1 MNRNRIKPT
10 ATARRRPALRR
21 RQIGAAALVATVM
34 YVPIAL
40 SCGYEDPNSASIQR
54 GALNLSYRNALYV
67 VGALT
72 QARMDGVIA
81 PPSEGLPAK
90 DLFGSQ
96 FHKTAMM
103 LQKFGDAL
111 VLSPN
116 DDLVFSL
123 VLVEP
128 MLWTRFAVRE
138 GRVTTSVHLNGPA
151 ADAPVVIATEAVLGE
166 IAEHRMTPERAAE
179 LDLIRFYGD
188 PEKVVQLRAVL
199 ANRATQWSGK
209 VIK

>member
-1 MNRNRIKPT
+1 
-10 ATARRRPALRR
+10 
-21 RQIGAAALVATVM
+21 M
-34 YVPIAL
+34 YAPIAL
-40 SCGYEDPNSASIQR
+40 SCGYEDPNSASVQR
-54 GALNLSYRNALYV
+54 GVLNLSYCNALYV

-81 PPSEGLPAK
+81 PPSEASPAK

-103 LQKFGDAL
+103 LQQFGDTL
-111 VLSPN
+111 VLSSN

-138 GRVTTSVHLNGPA
+138 GRVATSVHAQRAGTGRPRSNRYRGGARGNRRTPH
-151 ADAPVVIATEAVLGE
+151 DART
-166 IAEHRMTPERAAE
+166 R
-179 LDLIRFYGD
+179 
-188 PEKVVQLRAVL
+188 
-199 ANRATQWSGK
+199 SGARSHSLLWRS
-209 VIK
+209 